1 MDHILYL
8 GGFCLPNK
16 NAAAQRVLANA
27 KIFRELGYDVTL
39 IGLSH
44 NNTTSFLFEGF
55 QCVNLKYPSSFSS
68 WIQMLCSIKQ
78 YERYII
84 NNKTKIVVAYNHP
97 SIALFRLF
105 KYCKKQGIKL
115 LSDCTEW
122 YEPHGKIFFNIVK
135 GLDVYERMNKIHPKL
150 DGIITI
156 SRYLDDFYLRR
167 GVKTLLLPPLVDK
180 REAKWIIDKKFDNKD
195 KIKLLYAGS
204 PGGTKDR
211 IDMVIESLAEIAKK
225 GINFEFDIVGITQKQ
240 YENLYAKELSQISSS
255 FTKFHGR
262 LPHEQVIQML
272 LQADFQIFLREENLV
287 TKAGFPTKFVETIS
301 SGTIVLTNASSNL
314 KDFMLEG
321 ENSYELDIT
330 NKESLVNS
338 LMIPMSLSKFEITQ
352 KCQRIN
358 SYTFDFRNY
367 VEQTKLFIQSIIDN

>member
-39 IGLSH
+39 VGLSH
-44 NNTTSFLFEGF
+44 NSTTSFLFEGF

-97 SIALFRLF
+97 SIALFRLY
-105 KYCKKQGIKL
+105 KYCKKHGVKL

-122 YEPHGKIFFNIVK
+122 YEPHGKFFFNIVK

-156 SRYLDDFYLRR
+156 SRYLDDFYLKR

-180 REAKWIIDKKFDNKD
+180 REAKWIIDKKVDNKEI
-195 KIKLLYAGS
+195 IKLLYAGS

-211 IDMVIESLAEIAKK
+211 IDIVIESLAEIAKK
-225 GINFEFDIVGITQKQ
+225 GINFEFDIVGITKKQ
-240 YENLYAKELSQISSS
+240 YENLYAKELSPISSS

-272 LQADFQIFLREENLV
+272 LRADFQIFLREENLV

-330 NKESLVNS
+330 NKESLVNT
-338 LMIPMSLSKFEITQ
+338 LTIPMSLSKIEITQ

-358 SYTFDFRNY
+358 SYTFDYRNY
-367 VEQTKLFIQSIIDN
+367 IEQTKHFIQSLYK